1 MAAPLHGKGA
11 GNFGFERGGLG
22 VKNVR
27 FLALGFICAAV
38 VGLLSATA
46 DHAQARPQYNKA
58 FLAKYPALA
67 DAAKKVKCNVCHE
80 GKSKKMR
87 NIYGKALQKHI
98 GKNEKDKA
106 KIDAALTATEKEPS
120 AVKGKTFGDLIKEG
134 KLPASK

>member
-1 MAAPLHGKGA
+1 M
-11 GNFGFERGGLG
+11 
-22 VKNVR
+22 KNVR
-27 FLALGFICAAV
+27 ILGLALIGLAV
-38 VGLLSATA
+38 LGLMNVATETA
-46 DHAQARPQYNKA
+46 HARPQYNKA

-67 DAAKKVKCNVCHE
+67 DAAKQVKCNVCHE

-98 GKNEKDKA
+98 AKNEKDA
-106 KIDAALTATEKEPS
+106 KKIEEALAATEKEPS